1 MRLPKLK
8 RGDAILV
15 EWIDA
20 HFRSDA
26 GWCDEDEFLGL
37 SPVIITSVCHF
48 VKKDKDYLYTVS
60 DRSQTEPVGIMRDLR
75 IPIGCLRR
83 VTKL

>member
-20 HFRSDA
+20 HFLSDA
-26 GWCDEDEFLGL
+26 GWRDEAEYVELE
-37 SPVIITSVCHF
+37 PITITTVCQF
-48 VKKDKDYLYTVS
+48 IMRDRDYIYTVA
-60 DRSQTEPVGIMRDLR
+60 DRSKTEPIGIMRDLR

>member
-15 EWIDA
+15 EWTDA
-20 HFRSDA
+20 SFREDA
-26 GWCDEDEFLGL
+26 GWFDENEFLEL
-37 SPVIITSVCHF
+37 PPVIITSVCHF

-60 DRSQTEPVGIMRDLR
+60 DRSKTEPVGIMRDLR
-75 IPIGCLRR
+75 IPIGCIKQ
-83 VTKL
+83 VKKI

>member
-15 EWIDA
+15 EWTDA
-20 HFRSDA
+20 SFRENA
-26 GWCDEDEFLGL
+26 GWCDENKFLEL
-37 SPVIITSVCHF
+37 PPVIITSVCHF

>member
-26 GWCDEDEFLGL
+26 GWCDEDEYIELE
-37 SPVIITSVCHF
+37 PVTITTVCQYIMR
-48 VKKDKDYLYTVS
+48 DKDYIYTVA
-60 DRSQTEPVGIMRDLR
+60 DRSQTEPIGIMRDLR
-75 IPIGCLRR
+75 IPIGCLRK
-83 VTKL
+83 VEKL